1 MLELMLLIKAMADE
15 NRVRAMCALREQTLC
30 VCQLVELLELAPSTV
45 SKHMTILKH
54 ARLVEGHK
62 QGRWMYYR
70 LAGEKAPAA
79 VRDAIEWLCRSA
91 SDNEII
97 VQDRHRLSDI
107 LKLDR
112 EELCRLQAAG
122 DRLQAASCR
131 PQPIVIK

>member
-15 NRVRAMCALREQTLC
+15 NRVRALFALREQTLC

-45 SKHMTILKH
+45 SKHMSILKQV
-54 ARLVEGHK
+54 RLVEGHK
-62 QGRWMYYR
+62 EGRWMFYR
-70 LAGEKAPAA
+70 LAGEKAPAT
-79 VRDAIEWLCRSA
+79 VCDAIEWLFQAA

-122 DRLQAASCR
+122 YV
-131 PQPIVIK
+131 PQHTAIK